1 MGLVLYLRGEWAG
14 GALWSWWLGCVVAAG
29 MALVSVV
36 VVLWALE
43 TVACV
48 DAFAWVLTLLV
59 VLEGYALVARRCAV
73 AVVGGSS
80 QIASL
85 VVG

>member
-1 MGLVLYLRGEWAG
+1 
-14 GALWSWWLGCVVAAG
+14 
-29 MALVSVV
+29 MALVFVV

-48 DAFAWVLTLLV
+48 DAFAWGVAWVLKQPAVSGDYEPV
-59 VLEGYALVARRCAV
+59 VRRCAV

>member
-1 MGLVLYLRGEWAG
+1 
-14 GALWSWWLGCVVAAG
+14 
-29 MALVSVV
+29 MALVFVV

-48 DAFAWVLTLLV
+48 DAFVWGVAWVLTLLV

>member
-1 MGLVLYLRGEWAG
+1 
-14 GALWSWWLGCVVAAG
+14 
-29 MALVSVV
+29 MALVFVV

-48 DAFAWVLTLLV
+48 DAFAWVLKLLAAVGDYAPV
-59 VLEGYALVARRCAV
+59 VMRCAV